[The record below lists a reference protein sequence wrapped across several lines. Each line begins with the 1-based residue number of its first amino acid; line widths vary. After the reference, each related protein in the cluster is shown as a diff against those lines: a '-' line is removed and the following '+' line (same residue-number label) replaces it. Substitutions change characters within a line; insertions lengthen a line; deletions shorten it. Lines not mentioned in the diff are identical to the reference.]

1 MCDIQQ
7 FYAEFYPVNRL
18 KKILLYCAITLLLLL
33 GSAVLLLKIY
43 EEEVK
48 RKVITELNKSLISP
62 VQVGGDIY
70 LSLFEHFPAVS
81 LSFRQLQVN
90 AVEYGLAQ
98 DYKLA
103 SMGRLSLSFSLL
115 DIIRGRYRL
124 HQLSISDAS
133 IDLRFDKD
141 GLGNFF
147 IWKND
152 SNATTA
158 DAAFAIQK
166 LSLQRVKMRYS
177 NAADRQDISASFTD
191 ADFKGDFRLRR
202 FRLQARAT
210 LAEGSLSFN
219 NKTYLGDRPLSL
231 AMALEVDLDQ
241 QQLRFADSRVELN
254 REKLTLNGYHRWHN
268 PQQTELHF
276 EAEGF
281 DAGELLSYFRD
292 QNVFLASLGLKG
304 QLALSGKI
312 SLSAENSLVNISA
325 QLRDARFNYA
335 PYQLQYT
342 GQTDATADYSRNGGL
357 RLRFD
362 NIRLYRDNEKINGSL
377 SYSDPTS
384 WLQAKLNGN
393 IRLEQWQNMWDSLG
407 LGSASGQVVVDKL
420 QFGYKIGSNSW
431 PEVETSL
438 RFSQVDWKYHTHQLQ
453 NSSGKLQT
461 SGQNFRTLQ
470 LSALHAQWNGSQTRG
485 QLNIYNYPA
494 LFLTNEG
501 RYSLLGELS
510 FDQFI
515 YHPDTAQNSGNAGSS
530 ALERL
535 DLRIK
540 TPRFGYDTYVF
551 EALDTRL
558 SGTPNELRVQLY
570 QARFAKG
577 TFQGDLNWRAKN
589 EGYVLQGA
597 LHGDGAGMKTLFTQL
612 NNFDQD
618 FLTDKHIDG
627 QLNFQSTL
635 ELHFDKN
642 YRLLLPR
649 LRLTTELRLKDGNLL
664 NFGPLQALSKYVDA
678 GELRNLRFSELNNRI
693 NISDSRIDIPN
704 MAINTNAAAFSIS
717 GEHDFDNSYTY
728 YVKLSLSDL
737 WAKKQKKISFDPAL
751 AEVNLNGGVNLYLVI
766 KGKGADFTVSYD
778 KLSVKTKLKEAAM
791 NSGKDIGR
799 LIREELKGEGQKAY
813 ENNNVDAFTPI
824 EAEADTLVVPKE
836 PEFDPVYLRKPKS
849 RKDAFKRDKH

>member
-1 MCDIQQ
+1 M
-7 FYAEFYPVNRL
+7 NRL
-18 KKILLYCAITLLLLL
+18 KKVLLYSLVAVLLLL

-48 RKVITELNKSLISP
+48 RAIITELNKKLISP

-70 LSLFEHFPAVS
+70 LSLFENFPAVS
-81 LSFRQLQVN
+81 LSFRQIQVN
-90 AVEYGLAQ
+90 AVEYGVAQ

-103 SMGRLSLSFSLL
+103 SMDRLSLSFSLL

-124 HQLSISDAS
+124 HQLSISDAT

-141 GLGNFF
+141 GLGNFL
-147 IWKND
+147 IWRND
-152 SNATTA
+152 SSANSA

-177 NAADRQDISASFTD
+177 NAADQQDISASFTG
-191 ADFKGDFRLRR
+191 ADFKGDFRLRK

-210 LAEGSLSFN
+210 LAQGSLSFN

-281 DAGELLSYFRD
+281 DAAELLSYFRD

-312 SLSAENSLVNISA
+312 ALSAENSLVNISA
-325 QLRDARFNYA
+325 QLREARVKYT

-342 GQTDATADYSRNGGL
+342 GQTDATAEYSRSGGL

-362 NIRLYRDNEKINGSL
+362 NIQLSRENEKIKGTL
-377 SYSDPTS
+377 AYTDPTS
-384 WLQAKLNGN
+384 WLQTNLSGN
-393 IRLEQWQNMWDSLG
+393 IRLEQWQSMWDSLG
-407 LGSASGQVVVDKL
+407 LGTASGQVTVDQLKL
-420 QFGYKIGSNSW
+420 GFTVGSNNW
-431 PEVETSL
+431 PEVETAL
-438 RFSQVDWKYHTHQLQ
+438 RFSQVDWKYLNHQLR
-453 NSSGKLQT
+453 NSSGTAKT
-461 SGQNFRTLQ
+461 SGDHFRNLN
-470 LSALHAQWNGSQTRG
+470 LNALNANWNGSKTAG
-485 QLNIYNYPA
+485 QLNFYNYPA
-494 LFLTNEG
+494 LFLANEG
-501 RYSLLGELS
+501 RYSVLGELN
-510 FDQFI
+510 FDQFV
-515 YHPDTAQNSGNAGSS
+515 YLPDTSQTNTSAGPST
-530 ALERL
+530 LERL
-535 DLRIK
+535 DLRLK
-540 TPRFGYDTYVF
+540 TPKFGYDSYVF
-551 EALDTRL
+551 EDLDTRL
-558 SGTPNELRVQLY
+558 SGSPDQLRVQLY
-570 QARFAKG
+570 QARFAQG
-577 TFQGDLNWRAKN
+577 NFQGDLNWRAKSD
-589 EGYVLQGA
+589 GYVLQGV
-597 LHGDGAGMKTLFTQL
+597 LNGEGAGMKTLFTRL

-627 QLNFQSTL
+627 KLNFKSTL
-635 ELHFDKN
+635 ALHFDKN
-642 YRLLLPR
+642 YKLLLPQM
-649 LRLTTELRLKDGNLL
+649 RLTTDLRLKDGTLL
-664 NFGPLQALSKYVDA
+664 NFAPMQALSKFVDA

-693 NISDSRIDIPN
+693 NISNSRIDIPN

-717 GEHDFDNSYTY
+717 GEHLFDNSYTY

-751 AEVNLNGGVNLYLVI
+751 AEVNMDGGVNLYLVI

-778 KLSVKTKLKEAAM
+778 KLSVKTKLKEAAV
-791 NSGKDIGR
+791 SSTKDIGR
-799 LIREELKGEGQKAY
+799 LIREEFKGEGQKGY

-824 EAEADTLVVPKE
+824 EAEADTLVIPKE

-849 RKDAFKRDKH
+849 RKDAFKRDKR